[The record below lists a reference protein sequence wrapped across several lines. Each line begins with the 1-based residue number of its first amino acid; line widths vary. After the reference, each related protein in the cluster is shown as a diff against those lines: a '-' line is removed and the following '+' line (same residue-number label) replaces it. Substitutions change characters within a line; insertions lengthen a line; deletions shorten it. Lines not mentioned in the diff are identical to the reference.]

1 MFRKIHSNR
10 DPRDTLQSQL
20 LTEFAPYF
28 EKLMNMITSS
38 LKRKPKLFFGIMISL
53 LAFSAVVSFTIMR
66 NKEPAD
72 KKAKSVKINVV
83 SDGFNQITGTANAIQ
98 QTIRLKRQID
108 SLSSKKTLSR
118 RDSATLENDLDKLKP

>member
-10 DPRDTLQSQL
+10 DPADTVLSEIRN
-20 LTEFAPYF
+20 EFKIYF
-28 EKLMNMITSS
+28 EKASVAITQKMQ
-38 LKRKPKLFFGIMISL
+38 KRPRLLFAIMVISL
-53 LAFSAVVSFTIMR
+53 FLYAGLSFTILR

-83 SDGFNQITGTANAIQ
+83 SDGFNQISATANAIQ

-108 SLSSKKTLSR
+108 SLSTKKMLSR
-118 RDSATLENDLDKLKP
+118 QDSVILENDLDKLKP